1 MKHDWDANP
10 VYESAHLKI
19 DASLGPL
26 VIFDYKQPRK
36 VTAEEVELML
46 SVADHRLDRKLPY
59 IGFVRLR
66 SGSGVL
72 ASLQRRMFADWL
84 EVSGARLRRDNVCT
98 VVVIPEPI
106 FRAVL
111 RVVYRFRSPPIRTLT
126 ASDVSSAIDLV
137 RIELEHMGQCMTPA
151 MEKAL
156 AGLGD

>member
-10 VYESAHLKI
+10 VYESAYVKI
-19 DASLGPL
+19 DASLSPL
-26 VIFDYKQPRK
+26 VILDYKRPRK
-36 VTAEEVELML
+36 ITAEEVDLIL
-46 SVADHRLDRKLPY
+46 SVADHHLDRKLPY
-59 IGFVRLR
+59 VAFARLH
-66 SGSGVL
+66 SGTGVL

-84 EVSGARLRRDNVCT
+84 EVSGTRLQRENVCT
-98 VVVIPEPI
+98 VVVTPEPI

-137 RIELEHMGQCMTPA
+137 RTELEHMGERMTPA

-156 AGLGD
+156 LGLSD

>member
-1 MKHDWDANP
+1 MKHDWDANS
-10 VYESAHLKI
+10 VYESAHLTV
-19 DASLGPL
+19 DASLSPL
-26 VIFDYKQPRK
+26 VIFDYKRPRK
-36 VTAEEVELML
+36 ITADEVELIL
-46 SVADHRLDRKLPY
+46 SVADHHLDRKLPY
-59 IGFVRLR
+59 VAFVRLR

-84 EVSGARLRRDNVCT
+84 EVRGTRLQRDNVCT

-137 RIELEHMGQCMTPA
+137 RSELEHMGECMTPA
-151 MEKAL
+151 MQTAL
-156 AGLGD
+156 VGLSD